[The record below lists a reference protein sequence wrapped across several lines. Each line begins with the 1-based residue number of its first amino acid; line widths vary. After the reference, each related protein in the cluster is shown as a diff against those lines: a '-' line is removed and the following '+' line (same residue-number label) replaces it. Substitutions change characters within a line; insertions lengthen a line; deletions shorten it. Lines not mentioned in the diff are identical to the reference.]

1 MTNQYAIVL
10 AAGQGTRM
18 KSKLYKVLHP
28 VCGKPM
34 VEHVV
39 DQIAQLDMKKIVTIV
54 GHGAEDV
61 QEHLRDKS
69 EFVKQEEQLGT
80 AHAVLQAKELLAD
93 LDGVT
98 IVVCGDTPL
107 IESTTMGALI
117 KYHSEKRAKATIL
130 TTQLDNPTG
139 YGRILRDDLGIVER
153 IVEHK
158 DATEKE
164 QRVQEINT
172 GTYCFDNR
180 ALFEALSK
188 VSNDN
193 AQGEYYLPD
202 VIKILKDSD
211 EVVAAYRMENF
222 EESLGVNDR
231 VALAEASRLMRNRI
245 NERLMREGVTLV
257 DPNSTYIDVDVEIGQ
272 DTVIEANVTLRGNT
286 KIGEDCLITSGCD
299 FDNAVIGNRTIIRS
313 SAIEDSKVGDDVQIG
328 PFAHL
333 RPESEIHDHV
343 KIGNYVETK
352 KAVVGENTK
361 LPHFIYMGDAE
372 IGKNVNV
379 GCGSISVNY
388 DGFNKS
394 KTVIGDNVFVGCNS
408 NLIAPINIA
417 DNVYI
422 AAGSTLTDDVPEG
435 ALAVG
440 RARQVNKE
448 GYAKKIVEKFNK

>member
-61 QEHLRDKS
+61 QEHLQDKS

-107 IESTTMGALI
+107 IESATMGALI

-130 TTQLDNPTG
+130 TTQLDDPTG

-172 GTYCFDNR
+172 GTYCFNNR

-286 KIGEDCLITSGCD
+286 KIGEDCLISSGCD

-333 RPESEIHDHV
+333 RPESEIHNHV

-352 KAVVGENTK
+352 KAIVGENTK

-408 NLIAPINIA
+408 NLIAPINVA
-417 DNVYI
+417 DNAYI